1 MCKVI
6 FFVINVQTKKRVF
19 CVSTYIFLLTLQ
31 LKTFKKFTKMKN
43 IYLIVLLFAIGYY
56 NAMAQESDF
65 YKQLAALPGVSDIT
79 TLSSRGFKEK
89 YQLFITQEVEHG
101 NPAAGTFKQRLIV
114 GLKGLDRPTV
124 MVTEGYSANYAARP
138 SYSEEL
144 SELMNANVV
153 FCEHRY
159 FSESTPE
166 PCKWEYMT
174 VGNANADLHNIRQT
188 LGNVFKG
195 KWVSTG
201 ISKGG
206 STCTYYRAAYPN
218 DVDAS
223 VAYVAPI
230 SRALEDGRHEKFLN
244 KKVGT
249 KEDRNKMKAMQLEYM
264 RRKPSIV
271 KMLDTFCVN
280 RNYKFNI
287 PIDQVYDYEVLELEF
302 SLWQWGRPL
311 AQMPKNYDNDV
322 KWFTY
327 LVTEVGP
334 DYFTCPSA
342 YLPFYYQAMH
352 ELGYYGYDTR
362 RLGKEH
368 RSIPT
373 AENYL
378 KAVMVPADMRNVEFD
393 NTVYKSTCKY
403 LKKNDPTHIFIYGEF
418 DPWTSSGVAHWL
430 NCKKKSNMQVYVE
443 KGGSH
448 LARINTLSDTQRAEV
463 VKKLKSWVGY

>member
-1 MCKVI
+1 MLVVGI
-6 FFVINVQTKKRVF
+6 AAT
-19 CVSTYIFLLTLQ
+19 
-31 LKTFKKFTKMKN
+31 
-43 IYLIVLLFAIGYY
+43 
-56 NAMAQESDF
+56 AQDSDF

-79 TLSSRGFKEK
+79 VLSSRFYKEK
-89 YQLFITQEVEHG
+89 YQLFITQEVDHG
-101 NPAAGTFKQRLIV
+101 NPAAGKFKQRVIV

-124 MVTEGYSANYAARP
+124 MVTEGYSADYATR
-138 SYSEEL
+138 SYYQEEL

-159 FSESTPE
+159 FRESTPD

-174 VGNANADLHNIRQT
+174 VANENDDLHNIRQT
-188 LGNVFKG
+188 FGKVFTK

-206 STCTYYRAAYPN
+206 STCTYYRAAYPD

-249 KEDRNKMKAMQLEYM
+249 KEDREKMKALQAEFM
-264 RRKPSIV
+264 RRKP
-271 KMLDTFCVN
+271 KLLNMLDTFCNN
-280 RNYKFNI
+280 RNYHFNL
-287 PIDQVYDYEVLELEF
+287 PIDQIYDYEVLELEF
-302 SLWQWGRPL
+302 SMWQWGHSINT
-311 AQMPKNYDNDV
+311 APKNYDNDI
-322 KWFTY
+322 KWFRF
-327 LVTEVGP
+327 LVDEVGP
-334 DYFTCPSA
+334 DYFTCPSS
-342 YLPFYYQAMH
+342 YLPFYYQAMR

-362 RLGKEH
+362 RLGKVN

-378 KAVMVPADMRNVEFD
+378 KAVMVPADMRDVKFD
-393 NTVYKSTCKY
+393 NTAYKTTCKF
-403 LKKNDPTHIFIYGEF
+403 LKKNDPTHLFIYGEN

-430 NCKKKSNMQVYVE
+430 NCKKKSNMKVYVQ

-448 LARINTLSDTQRAEV
+448 LARIKTLSESQQAEV
-463 VKKLKSWVGY
+463 RGKLKNWVGY

>member
-1 MCKVI
+1 M
-6 FFVINVQTKKRVF
+6 KRF
-19 CVSTYIFLLTLQ
+19 C
-31 LKTFKKFTKMKN
+31 
-43 IYLIVLLFAIGYY
+43 LLFLMLVVGIA
-56 NAMAQESDF
+56 ATAQDSDF

-79 TLSSRGFKEK
+79 VLNSRFYKEK
-89 YQLFITQEVEHG
+89 YQLFITQEVDHG
-101 NPAAGTFKQRLIV
+101 NPAAGKFKQRVIV

-124 MVTEGYSANYAARP
+124 MVTEGYSADYATR
-138 SYSEEL
+138 SYYQEEL

-159 FSESTPE
+159 FRESTPD

-174 VGNANADLHNIRQT
+174 VANENDDLHNIRQT
-188 LGNVFKG
+188 LGKVFTK

-206 STCTYYRAAYPN
+206 STCTYYRAAYPD

-249 KEDRNKMKAMQLEYM
+249 KEDREKMKALQAEFM
-264 RRKPSIV
+264 RRKP
-271 KMLDTFCVN
+271 KLLNMLDTFCNN
-280 RNYKFNI
+280 RNYHFNL
-287 PIDQVYDYEVLELEF
+287 PIDQIYDYEVLELEF
-302 SLWQWGRPL
+302 SMWQWGHSINT
-311 AQMPKNYDNDV
+311 APKNYDNDI
-322 KWFTY
+322 KWFRF
-327 LVTEVGP
+327 LVDEVGP
-334 DYFTCPSA
+334 DYFTCPSS
-342 YLPFYYQAMH
+342 YLPFYYQAMR
-352 ELGYYGYDTR
+352 ELGYYGYDAR
-362 RLGKEH
+362 RLGKEN

-378 KAVMVPADMRNVEFD
+378 KAVMVPADMRDVKFD
-393 NTVYKSTCKY
+393 NTAYKTTCKF
-403 LKKNDPTHIFIYGEF
+403 LKKNDPTHLFIYGEN

-430 NCKKKSNMQVYVE
+430 NCKKKSNMKVYVQ

-448 LARINTLSDTQRAEV
+448 LARIKTLSESQQAEV
-463 VKKLKSWVGY
+463 RGKLKNWVGY

>member
-1 MCKVI
+1 MKH
-6 FFVINVQTKKRVF
+6 
-19 CVSTYIFLLTLQ
+19 IFL
-31 LKTFKKFTKMKN
+31 TF
-43 IYLIVLLFAIGYY
+43 LIVAVCLA
-56 NAMAQESDF
+56 ATAQDSDF

-79 TLSSRGFKEK
+79 SLGSRAFKEK
-89 YQLFITQEVEHG
+89 YQLFITQEVDHG
-101 NPAAGTFKQRLIV
+101 NPSAGTFKQRIIV
-114 GLKGLDRPTV
+114 GLKGADRPTV
-124 MVTEGYSANYAARP
+124 MVTEGYSADYATRP
-138 SYSEEL
+138 SYAEEL
-144 SELMNANVV
+144 SELMNANLV

-159 FSESTPE
+159 FSESTPT
-166 PCKWEYMT
+166 PCDWQYMT
-174 VGNANADLHNIRQT
+174 VDNENDDLHNIRQT
-188 LGNVFKG
+188 LGKVFTQ

-206 STCTYYRAAYPN
+206 STCTYYRAAYPD
-218 DVDAS
+218 DVAAS

-244 KKVGT
+244 KKVGS
-249 KEDRNKMKAMQLEYM
+249 KEEREKMKAMQLEYM